1 MGRNWTP
8 EERAR
13 QSKAIKAY
21 WQRKKARENIEAG
34 RALLANPP
42 YDWYRKYR
50 ERLDEHKKDPFGIF
64 RFLNLVVGAR

>member
-21 WQRKKARENIEAG
+21 WRKKKT
-34 RALLANPP
+34 PP
-42 YDWYRKYR
+42 TLWQ
-50 ERLDEHKKDPFGIF
+50 